1 MRNVVMSNF
10 SVCACTF
17 LTFAV
22 ISSSNKRDADT
33 KRMNYADL
41 FVGQDANEAKIQ
53 NRRRKPRTKPANP

>member
-1 MRNVVMSNF
+1 MVENEDMSNG
-10 SVCACTF
+10 SNKNH
-17 LTFAV
+17 V

-33 KRMNYADL
+33 KRMNYADH